1 METYIKSLETLL
13 PQFQY
18 SNQEV
23 IEAIKG
29 WIKEQDP
36 EYQEKIISIFEN
48 SHVKKRSAIIPI
60 DTIFSKRTV
69 QEAMESYKSNAIKL
83 GKEVL
88 EKALNQAG
96 WTPQDVDMII
106 TTSCTGFMI
115 PSFDAYIVEELKMK
129 RDIKR
134 LPVTQI
140 GCAAGVTSLIY
151 ACDHLKAYPNSKVAV
166 INLEFP
172 TITAQLD
179 DFSMENVV
187 GLAIFADGASCFLL
201 DNESEDAI
209 LEINDTYMHQVP
221 DSLDLL
227 GYNLIDTGLK
237 MNLSKS
243 IPKVVSKNFQQ
254 AINPLLKR
262 NNLTTDEIDHF
273 LVHPGGKRVLE
284 MLGKILRKLGK
295 NCNESSFIMS
305 EYGNLSSATIGFII
319 KENIKR
325 FNNPDDNILAMA
337 FGPGFMAHQL
347 IMKRV

>member
-1 METYIKSLETLL
+1 MEAYIKTLETLL

-18 SNQEV
+18 SNEEV

-29 WIKEQDP
+29 WVKEQDI
-36 EYQEKIISIFEN
+36 EYQKKIISIFEN
-48 SHVKKRSAIIPI
+48 SNIKKRSAIIPI
-60 DTIFSKRTV
+60 DTIFSKRTI
-69 QEAMESYKSNAIKL
+69 QEAMGNYKRNAIKL
-83 GKEVL
+83 GKDVL
-88 EKALNQAG
+88 EKALNQAE

-129 RDIKR
+129 KDIKR
-134 LPVTQI
+134 LPITQI

-151 ACDHLKAYPNSKVAV
+151 ACDYLKAYPNSKVAI

-172 TITAQLD
+172 TNTAQLD

-201 DNESEDAI
+201 DNESENAI
-209 LEINDTYMHQVP
+209 FEINDTYMHQVP
-221 DSLDLL
+221 DSLDIL

-254 AINPLLKR
+254 VINPLLKR
-262 NNLTTDEIDHF
+262 NNLTTDEIDHY
-273 LVHPGGKRVLE
+273 LVHPGGKRILDMLE
-284 MLGKILRKLGK
+284 KVLRKLGK
-295 NCNESSFIMS
+295 NCNESSYIMS

-319 KENIKR
+319 KENIRR
-325 FNNPDDNILAMA
+325 FNIPGDNILAMA